1 MAVEDKKLILY
12 HSTSG
17 TSVNNSSEEGKRPQ
31 GILQSKYKETNIAY
45 KISTSLYV
53 VDI

>member
-1 MAVEDKKLILY
+1 MAVEDKKINLY

-31 GILQSKYKETNIAY
+31 GILQSKYKETNLAY
-45 KISTSLYV
+45 QISTSLYI